1 MNNNVRSSISK
12 RLSRTI
18 LLLAV
23 PLFVL
28 SLGTFYQ
35 YAHEL
40 LHKEAIERSSI
51 ILSTTTQ
58 QVCNYLS
65 KIETAAKSN
74 VWMLENNFTPDS
86 LPVISHRIVELNGSV
101 LSCSVAA
108 EPNTFPQYGENFSVY
123 SVDDGDTVR
132 TELES
137 EFEYY
142 EKNWY
147 KKTIQT
153 GAPCWINPFS
163 DFNEGIIN
171 QKYAVGSYCIPLRP
185 HGNRIEGVVSV
196 DFSFEKLRETILAT
210 NHPYPSSYY
219 MIVGPG
225 GGYLVHP
232 DNNLPFKKTIF
243 TATDSVKHSNIIKLG
258 REMTAGKRGMMH
270 VTFDDGLC
278 HVNYMPIA
286 DTKWSIALVCHDD
299 DVLADYNYL
308 TLAMIIIVIVGL
320 VIVVWI
326 TRKVVQR
333 NIGPLNELLAA
344 TKSISE
350 GKYHAMMPESKHKD
364 VIGKLQ
370 NAFRNMQV
378 AIVSNL
384 SDMENTEVEI
394 KEENLELERMLP
406 IAREASK
413 RRQKFIQNVSTHIS
427 RPINII
433 SGLTLELKDF
443 ISRRNNPAGQKD
455 SGSEKIS
462 NLILSMKHQSSQL
475 RRNILMLYDISDKGS
490 ANTSRYLKNDVLSC
504 NELARECIKQA
515 LTEYPTVDILLE
527 TDVPNTLFIKTNRLY
542 LLRTVTEVLYNA
554 AKYSDGQHITLRVQ
568 QTRTT
573 IQFVIE
579 DVGPGLPKD
588 SEELFFLPFTKVD
601 ELSEGLGLG
610 LPLIKGHM
618 EMLGGIVVYDN
629 SYKYG
634 CRIIVQVPKS

>member
-232 DNNLPFKKTIF
+232 D
-243 TATDSVKHSNIIKLG
+243 SG
-258 REMTAGKRGMMH
+258 
-270 VTFDDGLC
+270 
-278 HVNYMPIA
+278 
-286 DTKWSIALVCHDD
+286 
-299 DVLADYNYL
+299 
-308 TLAMIIIVIVGL
+308 
-320 VIVVWI
+320 
-326 TRKVVQR
+326 
-333 NIGPLNELLAA
+333 
-344 TKSISE
+344 
-350 GKYHAMMPESKHKD
+350 
-364 VIGKLQ
+364 
-370 NAFRNMQV
+370 
-378 AIVSNL
+378 
-384 SDMENTEVEI
+384 
-394 KEENLELERMLP
+394 
-406 IAREASK
+406 
-413 RRQKFIQNVSTHIS
+413 
-427 RPINII
+427 INI
-433 SGLTLELKDF
+433 F
-443 ISRRNNPAGQKD
+443 IRRA
-455 SGSEKIS
+455 
-462 NLILSMKHQSSQL
+462 
-475 RRNILMLYDISDKGS
+475 
-490 ANTSRYLKNDVLSC
+490 
-504 NELARECIKQA
+504 
-515 LTEYPTVDILLE
+515 
-527 TDVPNTLFIKTNRLY
+527 
-542 LLRTVTEVLYNA
+542 
-554 AKYSDGQHITLRVQ
+554 
-568 QTRTT
+568 
-573 IQFVIE
+573 
-579 DVGPGLPKD
+579 
-588 SEELFFLPFTKVD
+588 
-601 ELSEGLGLG
+601 
-610 LPLIKGHM
+610 
-618 EMLGGIVVYDN
+618 
-629 SYKYG
+629 
-634 CRIIVQVPKS
+634 